1 MTRSSV
7 RAFARAARW
16 FALAAVGLGL
26 GASALLAQGST
37 GKIEGHVRDQS
48 GAPVASAQVVIVGTA
63 FIATADARGYY
74 FFNNVPAGVYNLKAA
89 FVGYKPVEVAGLR
102 VIQGQTMTQDIV
114 LEQTPL
120 QIEEVT
126 VTAATNPL
134 VPRDQVTTKQIVSG
148 DFVKQLPVNQ
158 LNQILSLQPGILP
171 STTPGASSGLQV
183 RGGRGDETATYID
196 GVPVSPGYR
205 GTSSRSR
212 GGGGTLFTELQVGVN
227 GFEDASVT
235 TGAYGAEFGNAQS
248 GILNIS
254 TRSGGQKF
262 SGDVRM
268 ESDGMWSKN
277 TSTGYN
283 QVELGIGG
291 PITKNLTFNVSG
303 VIVGHAATSGGFDS
317 QKYPVFVAAGVD
329 SVMKVPT
336 VVGNPAAD
344 TNVVIFPNFAAY
356 RGDCGQFSGSK
367 NSGIASNYG
376 IGCQGTRNPN
386 SENSNWQTNAKVS
399 YSYGSGSRVSVTG
412 IASQNQFVGVNALG
426 ATNPAGTVNPLS
438 YLSSTGNT
446 LQNRTAIFSLFQ
458 NLSKRPDRALS
469 VNANFSIQKDQRT
482 SGSITSSSEQ
492 SNREPFGGFMFTSY
506 DYLWGFKNIDIND
519 ALVNNFISNQEK
531 DSLGNMITTG
541 LNEGTPYSAGVPYRI
556 DAYGRNA
563 SLAGISTSAF
573 GTATNN
579 EIRMIKENR
588 TLGNAT
594 LDWQIDQYNR
604 VKVGGEY
611 THYDLSQYTRQPEGG
626 DVCFCDAYKGS
637 PYRAAVYGEET
648 LDLGDVVLKA
658 GVRWDQYDSKANR
671 PYFAY
676 DSVTG
681 NGGYAYP
688 STFTYPGFD
697 KNNPTKF
704 FKADESHSY
713 VSPHVQVSFPVTQNT
728 NFRLS
733 YAHQVQAPDWGL
745 VFAGINTDLSLTNS
759 NNTYGADLGFAKTII
774 FEFGV
779 RQSFGPDMVLDVSLY
794 NKDKQSDVSVRTL
807 ALTGPD
813 GQTNQLRVASN
824 LDFGN
829 VRGMDVRLD
838 RRFGAWFNG
847 TLGYTF
853 QQAKGTGSD
862 PFSYTSFF
870 FFLTNTLSSDGLP
883 PQAVITTND
892 SRPHQLSGSMAVT
905 VPADW
910 KRGSTVGAIFRNVGA
925 FFTFRFAS
933 GLPWTTCPNDVSN
946 KDIVTQGA
954 CAKGLGSTSV
964 NANRLPMF
972 KNVDLRLTKGFN
984 LGHTLDLTAYA
995 DFRNLFNWQTITS
1008 VFAATGDIQNPL
1020 QFSENFKNDS
1030 TEFYNEVAYNNGKLG
1045 GSILMADGSVNL
1057 VANGPSTCNDWSQTN
1072 GQGGLPN
1079 CFGIYRAEER
1089 FGDGNHELTPAEYK
1103 QIFTTYYN
1111 IGAGP
1116 GNFEVAPRTII
1127 LGVQL
1132 TF

>member
-7 RAFARAARW
+7 CAFARAARW
-16 FALAAVGLGL
+16 IALAAVGLGL
-26 GASALLAQGST
+26 GATALHAQGST
-37 GKIEGHVRDQS
+37 GKVEGHVRDQS

-74 FFNNVPAGVYNLKAA
+74 FINNVPAGVFNLKAA

-148 DFVKQLPVNQ
+148 DFVKNLPVNN

-171 STTPGASSGLQV
+171 STTPGAQSGLQV

-205 GTSSRSR
+205 GTNSRSR

-254 TRSGGQKF
+254 TRSGGNKF
-262 SGDVRM
+262 SGDIRM
-268 ESDGMWSKN
+268 ESDAMWSKN
-277 TSTGYN
+277 VSTGYN
-283 QVELGIGG
+283 QIELGLGG
-291 PITKNLTFNVSG
+291 PITKRLTFNISG
-303 VIVGHAATSGGFDS
+303 VMVGRTATSGGFDS
-317 QKYPVFVAAGVD
+317 QNYPIFVPAGVD

-336 VVGNPAAD
+336 SVGNPAAD
-344 TNVVIFPNFAAY
+344 TNVIVFPNFAAY
-356 RGDCGQFSGSK
+356 RGDCSQFSGST
-367 NSGIASNYG
+367 NSDIAENYG

-386 SENSNWQTNAKVS
+386 TENSNWQTNGKLS
-399 YSYGSGSRVSVTG
+399 YSYGTGSRLSLTG
-412 IASQNQFVGVNALG
+412 IASQNQFING
-426 ATNPAGTVNPLS
+426 VNPLS
-438 YLSSTGNT
+438 YLTSNGNT
-446 LQNRTAIFSLFQ
+446 LQNRTAILGWFQ
-458 NLSKRPDRALS
+458 NLSKSADRALS
-469 VNANFSIQKDQRT
+469 LNVNLSLQKDQRT
-482 SGSITSSSEQ
+482 SGAITQSSEL
-492 SNREPFGGFMFTSY
+492 SNREPLGGFMLGSY
-506 DYLWGFKNIDIND
+506 DYLWSTKDIQIND
-519 ALVNNFISNQEK
+519 ELINNFISHNETDANNQLI
-531 DSLGNMITTG
+531 STG
-541 LNEGTPYSAGVPYRI
+541 LQQGTPYNAGVPFRV
-556 DAYGRNA
+556 DPYGRNA
-563 SLAGISTSAF
+563 TLAGISVNAYGSAPN
-573 GTATNN
+573 A
-579 EIRMIKENR
+579 ENR
-588 TLGNAT
+588 LIEEQWALGNAT
-594 LDWQIDQYNR
+594 LDWQLDQYNR
-604 VKVGGEY
+604 IKVGGEY

-626 DVCFCDAYKGS
+626 DVCFCDAYQGS
-637 PYRAAVYGEET
+637 PYRAALYGEET

-658 GVRWDQYDSKANR
+658 GVRWDTYSSNTSR

-676 DSVTG
+676 DSATG
-681 NGGYAYP
+681 DGGYAYP
-688 STFTYPGFD
+688 STYTNPNFD
-697 KNNPTKF
+697 PTNPKGLYQ
-704 FKADESHSY
+704 ADQSHSY

-745 VFAGINTDLSLTNS
+745 VYAGINTDLNLTNS
-759 NNTYGADLGFAKTII
+759 NNTYGSDLGFAKTII

-794 NKDKQSDVSVRTL
+794 NKDKQSDVSVRTVPL
-807 ALTGPD
+807 AGPD
-813 GQTNQLRVASN
+813 GQTNQLRLATN

-829 VRGMDVRLD
+829 VRGMDIRLD

-847 TLGYTF
+847 TLGYTY

-870 FFLTNTLSSDGLP
+870 FFLTNPLSSDGLP

-892 SRPHQLSGSMAVT
+892 NRPHQLSGSMAMT
-905 VPADW
+905 VPSDW
-910 KRGSTVGAIFRNVGA
+910 KRGTTAGAIFRNIGA

-933 GLPWTTCPNDVSN
+933 GLPWTSCPNDVSN
-946 KDIVTQGA
+946 KDITTQGA
-954 CAKGLGSTSV
+954 CAKGLGETTV
-964 NANRLPMF
+964 NANRQEMF

-984 LGHTLDLTAYA
+984 LGRSLDLTAYA
-995 DFRNLFNWQTITS
+995 DFRNLFNWQTVTT
-1008 VFAATGDIQNPL
+1008 VFASSGDIQNPL
-1020 QFSENFKNDS
+1020 KFQQDFKNDS
-1030 TEFYNEVAYNNGKLG
+1030 TNFYTEVTYNQGKQG
-1045 GSILMADGSVNL
+1045 GNIYDPTTGDVDLTG
-1057 VANGPSTCNDWSQTN
+1057 ANTCNDWSTTS
-1072 GQGGLPN
+1072 GQGGLPS

-1089 FGDGNHELTPAEYK
+1089 FGNGDHVLTEAEYSH
-1103 QIFTTYYN
+1103 IFTTYYN
-1111 IGAGP
+1111 VGNGP
-1116 GNFEVAPRTII
+1116 GNFMVAPRTII
-1127 LGVQL
+1127 LGVEL

>member
-26 GASALLAQGST
+26 GANGLQAQGST

-74 FFNNVPAGVYNLKAA
+74 FLNNVPAGVYNLKAA

-158 LNQILSLQPGILP
+158 LNQILTLQPGILP
-171 STTPGASSGLQV
+171 STTPGALSGIQV

-205 GTSSRSR
+205 GTAYVSR
-212 GGGGTLFTELQVGVN
+212 GGGGTLFTELTVGVN

-303 VIVGHAATSGGFDS
+303 VIAGRAATTGGFSS
-317 QKYPVFVAAGVD
+317 QNYPMFVAAGVD
-329 SVMKVPT
+329 SVMKVPS
-336 VVGNPAAD
+336 VVGNTAAD
-344 TNVVIFPNFAAY
+344 TSVIMFPNFAAY
-356 RGDCGQFSGSK
+356 RGDCSQFSNSL
-367 NSGIASNYG
+367 NSGISSNYG
-376 IGCQGTRNPN
+376 ISCQGTRNPN
-386 SENSNWQTNAKVS
+386 TENSNWQTNAKLS
-399 YSYGSGSRVSVTG
+399 YSYGTGSRLSLTG
-412 IASQNQFVGVNALG
+412 LASQNQFVGVTLPNVTGGSAPVN
-426 ATNPAGTVNPLS
+426 TNPLS
-438 YLSSTGNT
+438 YLNQNAST
-446 LQNRTAIFSLFQ
+446 LHNRIGIISWFQ

-469 VNANFSIQKDQRT
+469 LNVNASWQQDQRT
-482 SGSITSSSEQ
+482 SGAITPSSEQ
-492 SNREPFGGFMFTSY
+492 SNRETFGGFMLGSY
-506 DYLWGFKNIDIND
+506 DYYWGFKNIKIDQT
-519 ALVNNFISNQEK
+519 LVNNFISNEEK
-531 DSLGNMITTG
+531 NPDGTMITTG
-541 LNEGTPYSAGVPYRI
+541 LQEGTPYTAGVPYRI

-563 SLAGISTSAF
+563 SLAGIANSGY
-573 GTATNN
+573 GTAPSQQISLLQET
-579 EIRMIKENR
+579 RK
-588 TLGNAT
+588 LGNAT

-611 THYDLSQYTRQPEGG
+611 THYDMAQYLRSPVGG
-626 DVCFCDAYKGS
+626 DVCFCNAYLEH

-658 GVRWDQYDSKANR
+658 GVRWDQYDSKALR
-671 PYFAY
+671 PYFA
-676 DSVTG
+676 DS
-681 NGGYAYP
+681 GYAYP
-688 STFTYPGFD
+688 STYTYPGFD
-697 KNNPTKF
+697 PSNPTQF
-704 FKADESHSY
+704 FKADQSHSY

-745 VFAGINTDLSLTNS
+745 VYTGINTDLKLTNS

-794 NKDKQSDVSVRTL
+794 NKDKQSDVSVRTIDRV
-807 ALTGPD
+807 GPD
-813 GQTNQLRVASN
+813 NQNNKLRVATN

-862 PFSYTSFF
+862 PFAYTSFF

-892 SRPHQLSGSMAVT
+892 SRPHQLSGSMAIT
-905 VPADW
+905 VPTDW
-910 KRGSTVGAIFRNVGA
+910 KRGSTAGAIFRNVGA

-933 GLPWTTCPNDVSN
+933 GLPWTSCPNDVSN
-946 KDIVTQGA
+946 KDITTQGA

-984 LGHTLDLTAYA
+984 LGHSLDLTAYA
-995 DFRNLFNWQTITS
+995 DFRNLFNWQTVTS

-1020 QFSENFKNDS
+1020 QFSQNFKNDS
-1030 TEFYNEVAYNNGKLG
+1030 TEFYNEVVHNNSLLG
-1045 GSILMADGSVNL
+1045 GNILEADGSVNL
-1057 VANGPSTCNDWSQTN
+1057 VANGPATCDSWSLTN
-1072 GQGGLPN
+1072 GQGGLPS

-1089 FGDGNHELTPAEYK
+1089 FGDGNHVLTPTEYK

-1111 IGAGP
+1111 VGSGP
-1116 GNFEVAPRTII
+1116 GNFEVAPRSII
-1127 LGVQL
+1127 LGVEL

>member
-26 GASALLAQGST
+26 GANGLQAQGST

-48 GAPVASAQVVIVGTA
+48 GAPVASAQVVIVGTT

-74 FFNNVPAGVYNLKAA
+74 FINNVPAGTYNLKAA

-102 VIQGQTMTQDIV
+102 VVQGQTMTQDIV

-126 VTAATNPL
+126 VTAANNPL
-134 VPRDQVTTKQIVSG
+134 VPRDNPTTKQIVNG

-196 GVPVSPGYR
+196 GVPVSPGFR
-205 GTSSRSR
+205 GTNSQSRT
-212 GGGGTLFTELQVGVN
+212 GGGTLFTELQVGVN

-254 TRSGGQKF
+254 TRSGGQTF

-277 TSTGYN
+277 VSTGYN
-283 QVELGIGG
+283 QIELGLGG
-291 PITKNLTFNVSG
+291 PITKGLTFNVSG
-303 VIVGHAATSGGFDS
+303 VTAGHAATSGGFSS
-317 QKYPVFVAAGVD
+317 QNYPVFVSAGVD
-329 SVMKVPT
+329 SVMKVPST
-336 VVGNPAAD
+336 VGNPAAD
-344 TNVVIFPNFAAY
+344 TNVVIFPTFAAY
-356 RGDCGQFSGSK
+356 RGDCSQFA
-367 NSGIASNYG
+367 NSVDQGIASNYG
-376 IGCQGTRNPN
+376 IGCQGERNPN
-386 SENSNWQTNAKVS
+386 SENSNWQASAKLS
-399 YSYGSGSRVSVTG
+399 YSYGNGSRVSVSG
-412 IASQNQFVGVNALG
+412 IGSQNQFISA
-426 ATNPAGTVNPLS
+426 VNPLS
-438 YLSSTGNT
+438 YLTSTGNT
-446 LQNRTAIFSLFQ
+446 LQNRTGILNWFQ
-458 NLSKRPDRALS
+458 NLSKSADRALS
-469 VNANFSIQKDQRT
+469 LNVNLSLQKDQRT
-482 SGSITSSSEQ
+482 SGSISPSSEL
-492 SNREPFGGFMFTSY
+492 SNREPLGGFMFGSY
-506 DYLWGFKNIDIND
+506 DYLWGFNNIKIND
-519 ALVNNFISNQEK
+519 QLVNNFISHNEV
-531 DSLGNMITTG
+531 DSNNVMISTG
-541 LNEGTPYSAGVPYRI
+541 LQTGTPYNAGVPWRI
-556 DAYGRNA
+556 DPYGRNA
-563 SLAGISTSAF
+563 SLAGISTSSF
-573 GTATNN
+573 GSAANQQ
-579 EIRMIKENR
+579 IRLIQEKR
-588 TLGNAT
+588 SLGNAT

-611 THYDLSQYTRQPEGG
+611 THYDLSQYTRAAAGG
-626 DVCFCDAYKGS
+626 DVCFCDAYQGS

-658 GVRWDQYDSKANR
+658 GVRWDQYSSNTSR

-676 DSVTG
+676 DSATG

-688 STFTYPGFD
+688 STYTYPGFD
-697 KNNPTKF
+697 SAYAATGNAKVF
-704 FKADESHSY
+704 YKADQAHNY

-745 VFAGINTDLSLTNS
+745 VYSGINTDLKLTNS
-759 NNTYGADLGFAKTII
+759 NQTYGTDLGFAKTII

-794 NKDKQSDVSVRTL
+794 NKDKQSDVSVRTIDL
-807 ALTGPD
+807 VGPD
-813 GQTNQLRVASN
+813 NQNNKLREATN

-905 VPADW
+905 VPSDW
-910 KRGSTVGAIFRNVGA
+910 KRGSTAGAIFRNVGA

-933 GLPWTTCPNDVSN
+933 GLPWTSCPNDVSN
-946 KDIVTQGA
+946 KDITTQGA
-954 CAKGLGSTSV
+954 CAKGLGTTSV

-984 LGHTLDLTAYA
+984 LGHSLDLTAYA
-995 DFRNLFNWQTITS
+995 DFRNLFNWQTVTS
-1008 VFAATGDIQNPL
+1008 VFASTGDIQNPI
-1020 QFSENFKNDS
+1020 QFSQNFKNDS
-1030 TEFYNEVAYNNGKLG
+1030 TEFYNEVAFNQSTQG
-1045 GSILMADGSVNL
+1045 GNIYDPTTGSVNL
-1057 VANGPSTCNDWSQTN
+1057 TGANTCNDWSTTSN
-1072 GQGGLPN
+1072 TGGLPS

-1089 FGDGNHELTPAEYK
+1089 FGNGDHVLTASEYK

-1116 GNFEVAPRTII
+1116 GNFEVLPRTII
-1127 LGVQL
+1127 LGVEL